1 MRKEYFFKDKQALVA
16 ACTMAISDVVGTA
29 AQSGG
34 ATLLVSGGSTP
45 KAIYTQL
52 SNTELAWRSV
62 SIGMVD
68 ERYLPLTHPDS
79 NEAMIKSC
87 LVTGKA
93 SAATFKGLYSKA
105 SCLADAAK
113 NAEQVYS
120 SRAKDSDLIILGM
133 GSDGHTASLFP
144 GADGITAAMDKT
156 SQRIVFPLLANKS
169 EVTGDNLE
177 RISLGL
183 AAILSAKKIILL
195 ITGDDKL
202 AVYKQALTADA
213 NELPVAGVLQQNS
226 TPVDVYWA
234 P

>member
-1 MRKEYFFKDKQALVA
+1 MRKEYFFSDKQALVA
-16 ACTMAISDVVGTA
+16 ACTMAISGIVDA
-29 AQSGG
+29 AEESGG

-52 SNTELAWRSV
+52 ANTDLAWHKV
-62 SIGMVD
+62 SIAMVD
-68 ERYLPLTHPDS
+68 ERYVPMTHPDS

-93 SAATFKGLYSKA
+93 STAAFNGLYSKA
-105 SCLADAAK
+105 GSLADAAK
-113 NAEQVYS
+113 NTEQIYS
-120 SRAKDSDLIILGM
+120 SLAKGSDIIILGM

-156 SQRIVFPLLANKS
+156 SQRIVFPLVARKS
-169 EVTGDNLE
+169 EVTGENLE

-183 AAILSAKKIILL
+183 MAILSAKKIILL

-213 NELPVAGVLQQNS
+213 NELPVAAVLQQNA

>member
-1 MRKEYFFKDKQALVA
+1 MRKENFYSDKQALVA
-16 ACTMAISDVVGTA
+16 ACTMAISGIVDAA
-29 AQSGG
+29 AQSSG

-52 SNTELAWRSV
+52 ANIDLAWHKV

-68 ERYLPLTHPDS
+68 ERYVPLTHSDS

-87 LVTGKA
+87 LMTGKA
-93 SAATFKGLYSKA
+93 SSANFNGLYNMA
-105 SCLADAAK
+105 SSLADAAK

-120 SRAKDSDLIILGM
+120 SLAKDSDLIILGM

-144 GADGITAAMDKT
+144 SADGITAAMDKT
-156 SQRIVFPLLANKS
+156 SQRTIFPLLANKS
-169 EVTGDNLE
+169 DVTGENLE

-202 AVYKQALTADA
+202 TAYKQALTANS
-213 NELPVAGVLQQNS
+213 NELPIAAVLQQNS

>member
-1 MRKEYFFKDKQALVA
+1 MRKEYFYNDKQALIS
-16 ACTMAISDVVGTA
+16 ACAMAISGIVDTA

-45 KAIYTQL
+45 KAIYTQFA
-52 SNTELAWRSV
+52 NTDLAWHKV
-62 SIGMVD
+62 SIAMVD
-68 ERYLPLTHPDS
+68 ERYVPLTHPDS

-87 LVTGKA
+87 LMTDRA
-93 SAATFKGLYSKA
+93 SAASFNGLYSKA
-105 SCLADAAK
+105 SSLADAAK

-120 SRAKDSDLIILGM
+120 SLTKDIDLIILGM

-144 GADGITAAMDKT
+144 SADGITTAMDKA
-156 SQRIVFPLLANKS
+156 SQRIVFPLVANKS
-169 EVTGDNLE
+169 DVTGENLE

-183 AAILSAKKIILL
+183 TAILSAKKIILL

-213 NELPVAGVLQQNS
+213 DELPIAAVLQQNS
-226 TPVDVYWA
+226 THVDVYWA

>member
-1 MRKEYFFKDKQALVA
+1 MRKEYFFNDKQDLVSGCA
-16 ACTMAISDVVGTA
+16 AAIGDIIEAA

-34 ATLLVSGGSTP
+34 ATILVSGGSTP
-45 KAIYTQL
+45 KAIYAQL
-52 SNTELAWRSV
+52 ANTDLAWQGVSV
-62 SIGMVD
+62 GMVD
-68 ERYLPLTHPDS
+68 ERYVPLTHPDS

-87 LVTGKA
+87 LVTDRAG
-93 SAATFKGLYSKA
+93 AATFNGLYSKA
-105 SCLADAAK
+105 SSLTDAAK

-120 SRAKDSDLIILGM
+120 GLVKDTDLVILGM

-144 GADGITAAMDKT
+144 HANGINAAMDKA
-156 SQRIVFPLLANKS
+156 SQRIVFPLVAKQS

-183 AAILSAKKIILL
+183 AAILSTKKIILL
-195 ITGDDKL
+195 ITGDEKL

-213 NELPVAGVLQQNS
+213 NEFPVAAVLQQS
-226 TPVDVYWA
+226 ATPVDVYWS

>member
-1 MRKEYFFKDKQALVA
+1 MRKEYFFSDKQALIT
-16 ACTMAISDVVGTA
+16 ACTMAISDVVGAA

-52 SNTELAWRSV
+52 ANTDLAWHKV
-62 SIGMVD
+62 SIAMVD
-68 ERYLPLTHPDS
+68 ERYVPLTHPDS

-87 LVTGKA
+87 LVTGRA
-93 SAATFKGLYSKA
+93 SAADFNGLYSKA
-105 SCLADAAK
+105 GSLVDAAA
-113 NAEQVYS
+113 NAQQVYS
-120 SRAKDSDLIILGM
+120 SLAKGSDLVILGM

-144 GADGITAAMDKT
+144 SADGITTAMDKT
-156 SQRIVFPLLANKS
+156 SQRIIFPLLANKS
-169 EVTGDNLE
+169 DVTGENLE